1 MPDFCT
7 KKSARRTEI
16 VKAFLFTTFA
26 YAFAAKKIVVVLAA
40 VYNQL
45 PFFFDAGAGLFP
57 NLLAGV

>member
-1 MPDFCT
+1 M
-7 KKSARRTEI
+7 KKPARRAEI

-57 NLLAGV
+57 SPLTGV